1 VKEKTMSHWIM
12 GILAA
17 GAALTGLFMSG
28 SAQDAGIFW
37 FGLTLFVFG
46 VLFSWWMI
54 KIAFDEREAYRAWLA
69 APVDPRHGPAPRNG
83 VTSANQNER
92 KAA

>member
-1 VKEKTMSHWIM
+1 MSHWIM

-17 GAALTGLFMSG
+17 AAGLTGLFMSG
-28 SAQDAGIFW
+28 SAQDGGIFW

-54 KIAFDEREAYRAWLA
+54 KLAFDERAAYLAWLA
-69 APVDPRHGPAPRNG
+69 APVDPRHAASPRNPA
-83 VTSANQNER
+83 TSSNQNAR
-92 KAA
+92 SAA

>member
-1 VKEKTMSHWIM
+1 MSHWIM

-17 GAALTGLFMSG
+17 AAAVTGLFMSG
-28 SAQDAGIFW
+28 SAQDPGIFW

-46 VLFSWWMI
+46 VLFAWWMI
-54 KIAFDEREAYRAWLA
+54 KLAYDEREAYLAWLA
-69 APVDPRHGPAPRNG
+69 APVDPRHAGPTPAG
-83 VTSANQNER
+83 VANAAAR

>member
-1 VKEKTMSHWIM
+1 MSHWIM
-12 GILAA
+12 GILSAV
-17 GAALTGLFMSG
+17 GALTGLYLSG

-54 KIAFDEREAYRAWLA
+54 KIAYDEREAYRAWLA
-69 APVDPRHGPAPRNG
+69 APVDLHHGTPSRQAVKSSSDNVR
-83 VTSANQNER
+83 R
-92 KAA
+92 AA